1 MGCEQTF
8 DVWLN
13 DNELNNLIW
22 IHFSEIVHCY
32 QNMLL
37 GILFLSIGDQ
47 INYKGKLF
55 RIADLESIFP
65 LSNLGQS
72 KHNPLNPNPNR

>member
-1 MGCEQTF
+1 MHLILKVGCEQTF

-22 IHFSEIVHCY
+22 IHFSEIVNCY

-37 GILFLSIGDQ
+37 MILLFRLVVK
-47 INYKGKLF
+47 INWVEKLF
-55 RIADLESIFP
+55 RIVSMESSTFEESI
-65 LSNLGQS
+65 
-72 KHNPLNPNPNR
+72 